1 MENSATWHSDRHTHT
16 RAQDSRANQL
26 ERVRICQ
33 FGRVW
38 KCQTVGTNQIA
49 SFRMVHA
56 GGWFFLRT
64 NQRAPTMACWL
75 VELSAAAVQL
85 LQLQENVQKSATG
98 REFSQDELYMT
109 KRKCDRKCPEISHWK
124 RIQPRW
130 VVHDK
135 KEMWS
140 ACMCKIFWWK

>member
-1 MENSATWHSDRHTHT
+1 M
-16 RAQDSRANQL
+16 
-26 ERVRICQ
+26 
-33 FGRVW
+33 
-38 KCQTVGTNQIA
+38 GTNQIA

-98 REFSQDELYMT
+98 REFSQSELHMT
-109 KRKCDRKCPEISHWK
+109 KRKCDLHACVKFSVGNGIFRLFDSFKNFEI
-124 RIQPRW
+124 
-130 VVHDK
+130 
-135 KEMWS
+135 
-140 ACMCKIFWWK
+140 